1 MSSLIKNILIVAVLC
16 GALYAGYHFFF
27 ANTDPNLVLEAGAN
41 EGDLLASEFLMRLNE
56 IETLSFSR
64 EFFDDPRLR
73 SLESFSSE
81 PDQVSAGRSNPFA
94 R

>member
-1 MSSLIKNILIVAVLC
+1 MSSLIKNILIAIVA
-16 GALYAGYHFFF
+16 GAALYAGYHFFF

-41 EGDLLASEFLMRLNE
+41 EGDLLASEFLIRLNE
-56 IETLSFSR
+56 IESLSFSR

-81 PDQVSAGRSNPFA
+81 PVPVSAGRANPFS